1 MAVRHL
7 CVGCLGWGNAVKPFI
22 CFEVVVKIDL
32 IGDEGPEAEV
42 AFEAAE
48 TNGIYLKG

>member
-7 CVGCLGWGNAVKPFI
+7 CVGCLGRGNAVKPFI

-42 AFEAAE
+42 AFESSEAC
-48 TNGIYLKG
+48 GIDLEC